1 MIYSNISK
9 PCGAADLSTKND
21 ASECKTVPFLE
32 SDLAIEVIFCNSAV
46 VPLNVGTNVS
56 SW

>member
-32 SDLAIEVIFCNSAV
+32 SDLAIEVIF
-46 VPLNVGTNVS
+46 L
-56 SW
+56 